1 MAKVPKYA
9 AKRDTNEREIVQA
22 LRMIPGVMVH
32 HLSAPGVP
40 DLLVS
45 RNGVNYLMEIK
56 GRWGKLT
63 DLEKYFFETWTG
75 QAAIVRDVD
84 EALRVIGVSE

>member
-22 LRMIPGVMVH
+22 LRMMPGVMVH

-45 RNGVNYLMEIK
+45 RNGINYLLEVK
-56 GRWGKLT
+56 DRAGRLT
-63 DLEKYFFETWTG
+63 DHEKYFFETWTG
-75 QAAIVRDVD
+75 QVSIVRDVN
-84 EALRVIGVSE
+84 EALRVIGAIE